1 MDKSVLV
8 VGAGIAGIQ
17 AALDLAN
24 MGFNVYLVEKTPA
37 IGGRMAQLDKTFP
50 TNDCSMCML
59 SPKLV
64 EAGQHPNIE
73 LMTYCE
79 IERISGFAGDFKVKI
94 KKKARYVDADKC
106 NGCGICQEKCPWKA
120 DSEFN
125 AGISKRKVIYTPF
138 AQAVPNTPV
147 IDREHCVYFQ
157 KGTCRACE
165 KFCPVEAIDFEQ
177 EDEIVEVEVGA
188 IILATGFDLYDT
200 SLLKEYGY
208 GIIKNV
214 INAMEYERLISA
226 SGPTM
231 GELKRP
237 SDGKSPKK
245 LAFIQ
250 CVGSRDVNHKLYC
263 STVCCMYATK
273 EAILANEHYPD
284 LKAFIL
290 YTDLRAVGKGFQGYI
305 NRAKEEYGVTYIRS
319 RPGKITED
327 PQTTNPIIWYEETT
341 TRKIE
346 SLEVDLVVLSQALVP
361 SCNFVEISGK
371 LHISLDEYGFVRIP
385 DKLFHPV
392 DTETPGILACG
403 FCLGPQD
410 IPTSIIQ
417 ASGAAA
423 RVAEI
428 IQSGD

>member
-1 MDKSVLV
+1 MYRLWGLRFCLPTGAIELEDITKKIPMPIHAEFDMGLKSR
-8 VGAGIAGIQ
+8 AP
-17 AALDLAN
+17 
-24 MGFNVYLVEKTPA
+24 VYL
-37 IGGRMAQLDKTFP
+37 
-50 TNDCSMCML
+50 
-59 SPKLV
+59 
-64 EAGQHPNIE
+64 
-73 LMTYCE
+73 
-79 IERISGFAGDFKVKI
+79 
-94 KKKARYVDADKC
+94 
-106 NGCGICQEKCPWKA
+106 
-120 DSEFN
+120 
-125 AGISKRKVIYTPF
+125 PF
-138 AQAVPNTPV
+138 LQAVPNVPV
-147 IDREHCVYFQ
+147 IDREACVHFATG
-157 KGTCRACE
+157 KCKICE
-165 KFCPVEAIDFEQ
+165 AVCPAGAINFEQ
-177 EDEIVEVEVGA
+177 EDEIVEVEASA

-208 GIIKNV
+208 GSIKNV

-226 SGPTM
+226 SGPTG

-237 SDGKSPKK
+237 SDGKIPEK

-273 EAILANEHYPD
+273 EAILANEHHPD
-284 LKAFIL
+284 LRSFIF

-341 TRKIE
+341 TRKLE
-346 SLEVDLVVLSQALVP
+346 SLEVDLVVLSQALAP
-361 SCNFVEISGK
+361 SCNFVEIADK
-371 LHISLDEYGFVRIP
+371 LHVSLDEYGFVCIP

-403 FCLGPQD
+403 FCRGPQD
-410 IPTSIIQ
+410 IPSSVIQ